1 MSAWIGYAPEDEA
14 NEKLAEALELAKTPH
29 GTIDNVMLAHS
40 LRPSTMI
47 GHVHLYR
54 AVLHDDGNR
63 IPGWLQE
70 TVGSFVSSLNGCS
83 YSFDNHWSNAKH
95 LIDDPE
101 RAAKIEQA
109 IRERNPSLAFSGA
122 ELAIMSYA
130 EKLAMRPSEV
140 NRSDIQ
146 ALRDAGLDD
155 GRILEVVQ
163 IVGYFSY
170 VNRHL
175 NGLGVSTEGD
185 IVGYYAN
192 SDDKRPLNRSNDSSD
207 N

>member
-1 MSAWIGYAPEDEA
+1 MSAWIEYAPEDGA
-14 NEKLAEALELAKTPH
+14 NEKLVEALELAKTPH
-29 GTIDNVMLAHS
+29 GTVDNVMRAHS

-47 GHVHLYR
+47 GHIHLYR
-54 AVLHDDGNR
+54 SVLHDAGNR

-101 RAAKIEQA
+101 RATKIEQA
-109 IRERNPSLAFSGA
+109 IRECNPSLAFSGA
-122 ELAIMSYA
+122 DLAMMDFA
-130 EKLAMRPSEV
+130 EKLAMRPSEM
-140 NRSDIQ
+140 NQSDVQ
-146 ALRDAGLDD
+146 ALRDEGLDD
-155 GRILEVVQ
+155 GRILEIVQ

-185 IVGYYAN
+185 VVGYYVDFDGNEDAAIEG
-192 SDDKRPLNRSNDSSD
+192 S
-207 N
+207 

>member
-1 MSAWIGYAPEDEA
+1 MSAWIEYAPEDGA

-29 GTIDNVMLAHS
+29 GTVDNVMRAHS

-47 GHVHLYR
+47 GHIHLYR

-101 RAAKIEQA
+101 RATKIEQA

-122 ELAIMSYA
+122 ELAMMNYA
-130 EKLAMRPSEV
+130 EKLAMRPSEM
-140 NRSDIQ
+140 NQSDVQ
-146 ALRDAGLDD
+146 ALRDKGLDD
-155 GRILEVVQ
+155 GRILEIVQ

-170 VNRHL
+170 ANRHL

-185 IVGYYAN
+185 VVGYYVD
-192 SDDKRPLNRSNDSSD
+192 SDGNEDAATEGS
-207 N
+207 

>member
-1 MSAWIGYAPEDEA
+1 MSAWIEFAPNDGA
-14 NEKLAEALELAKTPH
+14 DKSLAEALEMAKTPH
-29 GTIDNVMLAHS
+29 GTVDNVMRAHS

-54 AVLHDDGNR
+54 AVLHDGANR

-83 YSFDNHWSNAKH
+83 YSFDNHWFNAKH

-101 RAAKIEQA
+101 RAAKIGQA

-122 ELAIMSYA
+122 ELAMMNYA
-130 EKLAMRPSEV
+130 EKLTMRPSEMH
-140 NRSDIQ
+140 RSDVQ

-155 GRILEVVQ
+155 GKILEVVQ
-163 IVGYFSY
+163 IVGYFNY

-175 NGLGVSTEGD
+175 NGLGVSTQGD

-192 SDDKRPLNRSNDSSD
+192 SGNNEDETAAD